1 VIQIRAEDIRPQ
13 VLNMLS
19 CSRSKPPRRIYR
31 RELLSQLEGI
41 CSTADVDFQSLPVE
55 VITAAT
61 LRLDAPKHQKRLSDT
76 AQSRQPRLLIL
87 DPFDPAASATFRW
100 N

>member
-1 VIQIRAEDIRPQ
+1 MHCFVRFELEQLFEMERSRPGK
-13 VLNMLS
+13 
-19 CSRSKPPRRIYR
+19 SRSR
-31 RELLSQLEGI
+31 SN
-41 CSTADVDFQSLPVE
+41 SLPVE